1 MDIER
6 LGIRHS
12 MNATLKAVYR
22 NGVFVPE
29 TACDLPENSEV
40 ALTVQGPIVIPP
52 TVADPEERAR
62 IRKRVVERMR
72 GNPIPANAPRFTREQ
87 LHERR

>member
-1 MDIER
+1 
-6 LGIRHS
+6 
-12 MNATLKAVYR
+12 MNAILRAVYR

-29 TACDLPENSEV
+29 TGCALPENSQVE
-40 ALTVQGPIVIPP
+40 LIVQGPIVVPP
-52 TVADPEERAR
+52 SVADPEERAR

-72 GNPIPANAPRFTREQ
+72 QNPVPAGAPRFSREQ